1 MEAMIAVGQDPD
13 VLAGLEALETDRALA
28 LNEGQGGVERE
39 RVSEKKK
46 KKKKQAPL
54 GSDLAY
60 KMASP
65 SSPQRT

>member
-1 MEAMIAVGQDPD
+1 MIAVGQDPD

-39 RVSEKKK
+39 RVSEKKQQ
-46 KKKKQAPL
+46 QAPL

>member
-1 MEAMIAVGQDPD
+1 MIAVGQDPD

-46 KKKKQAPL
+46 KKQAPL

-60 KMASP
+60 KMDSP